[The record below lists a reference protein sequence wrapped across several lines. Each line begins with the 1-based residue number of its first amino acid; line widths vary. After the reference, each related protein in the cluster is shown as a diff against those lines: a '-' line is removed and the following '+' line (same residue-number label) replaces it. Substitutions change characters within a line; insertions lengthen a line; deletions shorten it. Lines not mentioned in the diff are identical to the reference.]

1 MDEPQEIYE
10 SPTPFWKKVYL
21 AVVVNTIIVIAL
33 LWAFG
38 EYFS

>member
-1 MDEPQEIYE
+1 MNESHEIYE
-10 SPTPFWKKVYL
+10 RPSPFWKKIYL
-21 AVVVNTIIVIAL
+21 AVVLNTIVVIAL